1 MAKMGKWGEKLKTR
15 IWKGSPSNGIAR
27 VGNSRVY
34 LTFLAPQSQES
45 FADTTVKDQ
54 ENSLLWALMLL
65 GKTLVYRVT
74 TVNNKWI

>member
-34 LTFLAPQSQES
+34 LTFLAPQSQKS
-45 FADTTVKDQ
+45 FVDTTVKDQ